1 MRFFDKLFLG
11 ILLGLV
17 SPLVLFLVSW
27 WISAFTLPENYVS
40 ICSLTGFVLGCIIDA
55 LFLKNWIR
63 KGFEINKFIQAGIY
77 LFYSFCAFG
86 LFMAVPI
93 FNIFMGVIAGTY
105 VARKILHDKIAFDV
119 GKKQINRAGIFTTIV
134 IIFICI
140 ASAYIAINDPY
151 TGGNLK
157 AMLNLSFE
165 VTEEMIYGIIVVGG
179 LALVVLQY
187 WITKI
192 TSLVTLS
199 LSRKNLIEEKHDKI

>member
-1 MRFFDKLFLG
+1 MH
-11 ILLGLV
+11 
-17 SPLVLFLVSW
+17 
-27 WISAFTLPENYVS
+27 ISNAML
-40 ICSLTGFVLGCIIDA
+40 
-55 LFLKNWIR
+55 
-63 KGFEINKFIQAGIY
+63 
-77 LFYSFCAFG
+77 
-86 LFMAVPI
+86 
-93 FNIFMGVIAGTY
+93 VIAY
-105 VARKILHDKIAFDV
+105 K
-119 GKKQINRAGIFTTIV
+119 FTTIV

-199 LSRKNLIEEKHDKI
+199 LSRKNLMEEKYDKI